1 MGLLFGPQLVH
12 QIPLPLRFFV
22 HVSASVDFFNF
33 SDRTSSNP
41 MTTSLN
47 TSFSGNNDLNQQN
60 LAPMERNFPNIF
72 ADGYGSPHD
81 DLDQKSDLT
90 LKGMIGTIFKDYFP
104 RLTESQRVLFEALS
118 FGRLLGMHIPH
129 GDPLLVHLIMLHELR
144 SKQVS
149 KMGRFLFEI
158 HGMQLDFGET
168 EYILICG
175 LRVGPYVD
183 LLHDERGWSNSNL
196 RARLFPD
203 ITDAHLR
210 LKDSE
215 DYIMS
220 PNYLP
225 LQDEDVV
232 MLIQLVFMLK
242 GLHGQDVKMSI
253 PTAVYKLADNIDD
266 WNGFAWASYL
276 PFFPLIWILET
287 FLEATQYYIRTPT
300 KLPRMRSWRSK
311 TSLSWVQC
319 RRIINVSVPNNHP
332 IADMANETEL
342 MLPFYNRYVNWTLNH
357 EESPPWQC
365 NARRSGLVN
374 LKTISVK
381 NDFLIKDY
389 LE

>member
-1 MGLLFGPQLVH
+1 MGLLFGPQLVP

-22 HVSASVDFFNF
+22 HVSASVDFFDF

-47 TSFSGNNDLNQQN
+47 TSFSGDNDLNQQN

-72 ADGYGSPHD
+72 ADGYGSPDELVLNWQRSIPRRIGHSAEGPPRIDVFSPQNESKKGKMSLRGGIGHGLRGMTHNLRGMHD

-90 LKGMIGTIFKDYFP
+90 LKGMIGTIFKDYFS
-104 RLTESQRVLFEALS
+104 RLTESQRVLFEASS

-129 GDPLLVHLIMLHELR
+129 SDPLLVHLIMLHEVR

-158 HGMQLDFGET
+158 QGMQLDFGET

-220 PNYLP
+220 PNYFP
-225 LQDEDVV
+225 LKDEDVV

-266 WNGFAWASYL
+266 WNGFAW
-276 PFFPLIWILET
+276 
-287 FLEATQYYIRTPT
+287 
-300 KLPRMRSWRSK
+300 
-311 TSLSWVQC
+311 
-319 RRIINVSVPNNHP
+319 
-332 IADMANETEL
+332 
-342 MLPFYNRYVNWTLNH
+342 
-357 EESPPWQC
+357 
-365 NARRSGLVN
+365 G
-374 LKTISVK
+374 
-381 NDFLIKDY
+381 
-389 LE
+389 